1 VKKILKTSFFVFS
14 FLALFYSNAF
24 AIIEFKQSKVITAD
38 TNGVRGINFNPDGS
52 IMYITRRI
60 ANENA
65 FITQYSLSTPFDIST
80 ATKSSSTQLV
90 GDGGSVP
97 RMRLP
102 HAIEFKS
109 DGTKIFVT
117 TNKDPTSVYQYKLT
131 TPWDTSTLEY
141 EIRFQVDLDGSGNED
156 QVRALT
162 FKPDGT
168 RMFIGGRDLHKIR
181 EYILSTPFDLTSG
194 VSVGS
199 LSASLEDADNNMRN
213 IQFNSDGTILYIGG
227 NENNNMNKYS
237 LSTPWDITTLSSTP
251 TLYGLG
257 SRFSNMRGF
266 IFAANFTKLFVT
278 NDNDTTGVNTIFEY
292 SPACAGTITC
302 SDASKNADVK
312 AIIEA
317 NVELSKRIIKNNT
330 LPIFHRIEWLRRHK
344 NKDNLSNLNAEINFN
359 TTTQLDNPL
368 LNYWIT
374 KLPDKIVSINEEVKN
389 GQYITVGQE
398 DINNN
403 NLNNFTTV
411 IKSDNPLLISWLS
424 KVQKKITT
432 LQASVEQKIE
442 DGSYDSDDWF
452 KWSEGRVSLGKN
464 KSSASSS
471 RDFHSYGISIGA
483 DRIKENDR
491 DTMYGYVFQYGN
503 DNVDIGYKGTKL
515 DTDAYSFA
523 LYGTK
528 LRDDHVFT
536 DALIG
541 VSLLDIDQ
549 KRVTYGNTLEGNR
562 EGQQIYG
569 SFNVGKR
576 IVDEDLNLN
585 PGIKLDLGY
594 TNLKAFREKSNI
606 ANSLTDALLYKE
618 QNIKS
623 ALVTL
628 GVLLDKTDTDRQE
641 DEIVNHHGRLEYI
654 ADLSPSSDAEFYYLN
669 SQSTVYNYNVENKS
683 KHNFRIGYGFDVTS
697 ISGWSLVG
705 NFERFQSNGKGYSN
719 DIYLSVGYVPID
731 EMKFVF
737 DVNNFENTS
746 LSLTNNL
753 NGFDLKMSSNY
764 NLLSDVPD
772 YGANLEISNKF

>member
-1 VKKILKTSFFVFS
+1 VKNFFKISLIIFS

-24 AIIEFKQSKVITAD
+24 AFIEFKQSKVITTD

-60 ANENA
+60 DNENA

-90 GDGGSVP
+90 GDGVP
-97 RMRLP
+97 QMRLP

-131 TPWDTSTLEY
+131 TPWDTSSLEY
-141 EIRFQVDLDGSGNED
+141 EIRFQVDLDGSGKED

-227 NENNNMNKYS
+227 NENNNMNKYI

-251 TLYGLG
+251 TSYDLG

-278 NDNDTTGVNTIFEY
+278 NDNDTSGANTIFEY

-344 NKDNLSNLNAEINFN
+344 NKDNLSNLNAEIDFTNEK
-359 TTTQLDNPL
+359 
-368 LNYWIT
+368 IS
-374 KLPDKIVSINEEVKN
+374 KLVSALKSSKKEV
-389 GQYITVGQE
+389 
-398 DINNN
+398 DR
-403 NLNNFTTV
+403 
-411 IKSDNPLLISWLS
+411 
-424 KVQKKITT
+424 
-432 LQASVEQKIE
+432 
-442 DGSYDSDDWF
+442 SYDSEDWF
-452 KWSEGRVSLGKN
+452 QWSEGRVSLGKN

-471 RDFHSYGISIGA
+471 RDFHSYGISVGA
-483 DRIKENDR
+483 DKIKED
-491 DTMYGYVFQYGN
+491 DKDAMHGYVFQYAN
-503 DNVDIGYKGTKL
+503 DNVDIGYQGSKL
-515 DTDAYSFA
+515 ETDAYSFA

-569 SFNVGKR
+569 SFKFGKR
-576 IVDEDLNLN
+576 LVDEDLNLN
-585 PGIKLDLGY
+585 PVIKLDLGY
-594 TNLKAFREKSNI
+594 TKLKAFREKTI
-606 ANSLTDALLYKE
+606 AGDSLADALLYKE

-623 ALVTL
+623 ALVTI
-628 GVLLDKTDTDRQE
+628 GVLLDKTDKDRQE
-641 DEIVNHHGRLEYI
+641 DEIINHHGRLEYI

-669 SQSTVYNYNVENKS
+669 SQSTVYNYKADNKA

-697 ISGWSLVG
+697 ISGWSLIG
-705 NFERFQSNGKGYSN
+705 NFERFQSAKSHINE
-719 DIYLSVGYVPID
+719 IYLTVGYVPID
-731 EMKFVF
+731 EMKFMF
-737 DVNNFENTS
+737 DVSNFEKTS

-764 NLLSDVPD
+764 NFLSDVPD
-772 YGANLEISNKF
+772 YGANLEISSKF